1 MDTKKLIKQY
11 LTEETSKCKIDIKKL
26 TRFATGIE
34 LVCFGEYGNTYYH
47 PTENAIFIC
56 LGDSNPFDE
65 DALKQFVFESAKKF
79 EYQKDITIEIENES
93 QPNQGEGWMKFQKD
107 KFISW

>member
-11 LTEETSKCKIDIKKL
+11 LTEETSKCKIDVKIL
-26 TRFATGIE
+26 TKFAMGIE
-34 LVCFGEYGNTYYH
+34 LVCYGEYGDTYYH

-56 LGDSNPFDE
+56 LGDSNPFD
-65 DALKQFVFESAKKF
+65 DKALKEFVLESAKDFKYRD
-79 EYQKDITIEIENES
+79 EISIEIENES
-93 QPNQGEGWMKFQKD
+93 QPNQGEGWMKFKKD

>member
-47 PTENAIFIC
+47 PTENSIFIC

-65 DALKQFVFESAKKF
+65 NALKEFVLESAKDFK
-79 EYQKDITIEIENES
+79 YQLKLRMNLNQIKVKD
-93 QPNQGEGWMKFQKD
+93 G
-107 KFISW
+107 

>member
-1 MDTKKLIKQY
+1 MDKKIITTL
-11 LTEETSKCKIDIKKL
+11 LRESTNKCKIDIKKL
-26 TRFATGIE
+26 TKFAMGIE

-47 PTENAIFIC
+47 PTKNQIFIC

-65 DALKQFVFESAKKF
+65 ESLKMFVLESAKS
-79 EYQKDITIEIENES
+79 YNDQKDISVIIENES
-93 QPNQGEGWMKFQKD
+93 EPSKNEGWMKFNKD